1 MNENIHLQIDI
12 NALRDFIK
20 VNPSFVFKG
29 KKDYI
34 SLTLWANEVPDKFGN
49 DYAIKPRSS
58 KEFKELGVKIPYVG
72 NAKFAEAYIKPAFN
86 AHSVIKNAAPKV
98 ELDQDLP
105 F

>member
-1 MNENIHLQIDI
+1 MNKNIHLQIDI

-20 VNPSFVFKG
+20 ENPTFVFKG

-49 DYAIKPRSS
+49 DYSIKPRSS
-58 KEFKELGVKIPYVG
+58 KELKAAEVKIPYVG
-72 NAKFAEAYIKPAFN
+72 NAKFAEAYANSKPQTPIRNVATK
-86 AHSVIKNAAPKV
+86 AV
-98 ELDQDLP
+98 ESEDVP

>member
-1 MNENIHLQIDI
+1 MSNKNIHLQIDI
-12 NALRDFIK
+12 KALRDFIK
-20 VNPSFVFKG
+20 ENPSFVFKG

-58 KEFKELGVKIPYVG
+58 KELRAAGVKFPYVG
-72 NAKFAEAYIKPAFN
+72 NAEIAEPYSGGGTPQTPIRN
-86 AHSVIKNAAPKV
+86 AVPKV
-98 ELDQDLP
+98 SLDEDVP

>member
-1 MNENIHLQIDI
+1 MSNKNIHLQIEI

-20 VNPSFVFKG
+20 ENPSFVFKG

-34 SLTLWANEVPDKFGN
+34 SLTLWANDAPDKFGN

-58 KEFKELGVKIPYVG
+58 KELKAAGVKLPYVG
-72 NAKFAEAYIKPAFN
+72 NAKIAEAYANSGAPQTPIR
-86 AHSVIKNAAPKV
+86 NAAPKV
-98 ELDQDLP
+98 EIDSDLP